1 MTVQNLETPESSYRD
16 LKEYRTIKLNNGLRV
31 LLIADTR
38 VPLDKLEKEENGS
51 VEDGDGENNLK
62 KSTASLCVGMGSFS
76 DLECLPGIAHF
87 LEHMVFMGSAKY
99 TDESDFSFFI
109 ANHGGTYNAFTMTES
124 TVFYFDIQRNSF
136 YQGLDRLAQFF
147 TSPLLKK
154 ESMTREREAVD
165 SESLMA
171 IQSDD
176 NKKEILLGSLS
187 KDKHPMGKFFWG
199 NIDSLSPKDMDD
211 ESIHKL
217 LVKFK
222 DRHYSAQY
230 MTLVIQSQ
238 DTLDNL
244 QKMVEELFSNIPNN
258 GLEQETFDHLK
269 HPFDTKA
276 FNQIY
281 KIVPIENSYRLEIN
295 WALAPLIDKFRVK
308 PIRWLSWI
316 IGHEGKGSLIAYL
329 REKNLALDLFAGN
342 SGYGFSMNSTCSLFS
357 IGIELTES
365 GFNNYEHVIKI
376 VYSYLS
382 MLKEYGPVEHI
393 FDEIQKI
400 EQLDFD
406 LGKEC
411 SPIDNVQTI
420 CQNMQFLPP
429 KRYLD
434 GDKLM
439 FEFDKTLIKECLDH
453 LFDTSNVNIMLSG
466 KEFSNLVNKVEPWF
480 KTKYFAEEITSSRLD
495 QWKSLNP
502 SLSSFFHL
510 PEENKFIPHNTEIIS
525 GTERNAKHYPLKII
539 SESHGELFYKKDE
552 IFKLP
557 RAMVYL
563 HFCSDLFNEKRPE
576 NSVCLDLMVDYLEQL
591 MKEDTYAA
599 DIAKLTFSLTSCE
612 KGMTLQIIGFNDKL
626 NLLLTVIMD
635 HINTFESRVS
645 KEKFNA
651 IKELTKKNYFNTF
664 TKASKLV
671 RDLRLSLLQDCYIG
685 AQMRHSIIDSI
696 DLEVL
701 TSFSK
706 AFKSKLYIQGLVQGN
721 ISKSDALEVFKISSA
736 ISDNMTSIPKETC
749 CMEIPKGEKRM
760 RMKGV
765 LPSDNNTFVTNY
777 YQYGPGDLK
786 MHALFELLCMVM
798 DEPVF
803 DILRTKEQL
812 GYFVFS
818 VLRNTQGVLGIE
830 VTVNSQE
837 NKYKVDFV
845 EERIEAFLKEFYN
858 KEISNMDDLKFAEYL
873 KTMIKKKKTADVTLE
888 EEMNRNWKEIISRD
902 YLFERNKLQASLY
915 ENNQITLSD
924 LKEIVKQMFLDVSTV
939 KKLSVQV
946 IGVDKKIEE
955 ESLDELSL
963 LNKKHA
969 IELQIPSQNNELFIQ
984 DLSYYKTT
992 LIAYP
997 VTHISE

>member
-1 MTVQNLETPESSYRD
+1 MTRPINSSVGFEVMIGSGTSTYTISINKIYTVYFKITSSYRD

-147 TSPLLKK
+147 YISFIEKRINDKRKRGCGQRIPHG
-154 ESMTREREAVD
+154 D
-165 SESLMA
+165 SNIPWE
-171 IQSDD
+171 
-176 NKKEILLGSLS
+176 N
-187 KDKHPMGKFFWG
+187 FFGG

-269 HPFDTKA
+269 HP
-276 FNQIY
+276 
-281 KIVPIENSYRLEIN
+281 
-295 WALAPLIDKFRVK
+295 VK

-502 SLSSFFHL
+502 SLSSFFSFTGR
-510 PEENKFIPHNTEIIS
+510 K
-525 GTERNAKHYPLKII
+525 
-539 SESHGELFYKKDE
+539 
-552 IFKLP
+552 
-557 RAMVYL
+557 
-563 HFCSDLFNEKRPE
+563 
-576 NSVCLDLMVDYLEQL
+576 
-591 MKEDTYAA
+591 
-599 DIAKLTFSLTSCE
+599 
-612 KGMTLQIIGFNDKL
+612 QI
-626 NLLLTVIMD
+626 
-635 HINTFESRVS
+635 
-645 KEKFNA
+645 
-651 IKELTKKNYFNTF
+651 Y
-664 TKASKLV
+664 
-671 RDLRLSLLQDCYIG
+671 
-685 AQMRHSIIDSI
+685 
-696 DLEVL
+696 
-701 TSFSK
+701 
-706 AFKSKLYIQGLVQGN
+706 
-721 ISKSDALEVFKISSA
+721 SS
-736 ISDNMTSIPKETC
+736 
-749 CMEIPKGEKRM
+749 
-760 RMKGV
+760 
-765 LPSDNNTFVTNY
+765 
-777 YQYGPGDLK
+777 
-786 MHALFELLCMVM
+786 
-798 DEPVF
+798 
-803 DILRTKEQL
+803 
-812 GYFVFS
+812 
-818 VLRNTQGVLGIE
+818 
-830 VTVNSQE
+830 
-837 NKYKVDFV
+837 
-845 EERIEAFLKEFYN
+845 
-858 KEISNMDDLKFAEYL
+858 
-873 KTMIKKKKTADVTLE
+873 
-888 EEMNRNWKEIISRD
+888 
-902 YLFERNKLQASLY
+902 
-915 ENNQITLSD
+915 
-924 LKEIVKQMFLDVSTV
+924 
-939 KKLSVQV
+939 
-946 IGVDKKIEE
+946 
-955 ESLDELSL
+955 
-963 LNKKHA
+963 
-969 IELQIPSQNNELFIQ
+969 
-984 DLSYYKTT
+984 
-992 LIAYP
+992 
-997 VTHISE
+997 